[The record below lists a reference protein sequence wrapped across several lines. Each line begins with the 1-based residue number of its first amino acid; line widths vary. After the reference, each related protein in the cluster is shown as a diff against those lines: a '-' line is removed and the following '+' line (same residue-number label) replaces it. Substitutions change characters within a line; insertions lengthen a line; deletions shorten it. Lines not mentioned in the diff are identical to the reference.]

1 MEQTATPKGDAM
13 AALPQ
18 LAGGLFLSDG
28 GLETSLIYLD
38 GIDLPQFAAFP
49 LAENEAGR
57 AQLERYYRPYLELA
71 AATPGAGYV
80 LETPTWRAS
89 ADWGASLGCDAGRL
103 AAVNRSAALW
113 LHGLR
118 REWQARIAGPIVLA
132 GIIGPRGDGYIADA
146 PDSAEAAAA
155 FHRVQAAALAEGG
168 VDMLCA
174 VTMTTSAEALG
185 VANAAAAFHPP
196 QAAALAE
203 GGVDMLCAVTMT
215 TSAEALGVANA
226 AAAVG
231 VPVSI
236 SFTVETDGR
245 LPNGEAL
252 RDAIERVDAEA
263 AVAPAYFGINCAHPS
278 HFDAVFADGGAWA
291 SRIQSLRANASARS
305 HAELDAAT
313 ELDIGDLP
321 DLADRYRRLRAPLPR
336 LNVLGGCCGTDHR
349 HLRAIRD
356 AWLR

>member
-1 MEQTATPKGDAM
+1 MEQASTPTGTAT

-49 LAENEAGR
+49 LLDSEAGW

-89 ADWGASLGCDAGRL
+89 ADWGALLGWDAGRL
-103 AAVNRSAALW
+103 AAINREAVQRVRV
-113 LHGLR
+113 LR
-118 REWQARIAGPIVLA
+118 DEWQPRLAGPIVLA

-155 FHRVQAAALAEGG
+155 FH
-168 VDMLCA
+168 
-174 VTMTTSAEALG
+174 
-185 VANAAAAFHPP
+185 HP

-215 TSAEALGVANA
+215 SSAEALGVANA

-231 VPVSI
+231 LPVSI

-245 LPNGEAL
+245 LPTGEAL
-252 RDAIERVDAEA
+252 REAIERVDAQA
-263 AVAPAYFGINCAHPS
+263 RVAPAYFGVNCAHPS
-278 HFDAVFADGGAWA
+278 HFDGVFADGGAWA

-356 AWLR
+356 AWFR